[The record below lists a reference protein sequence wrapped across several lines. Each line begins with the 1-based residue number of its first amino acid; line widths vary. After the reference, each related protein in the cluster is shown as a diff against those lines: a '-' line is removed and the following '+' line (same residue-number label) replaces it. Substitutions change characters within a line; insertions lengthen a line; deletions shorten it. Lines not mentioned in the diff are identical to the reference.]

1 MGTHDGHRARMKNRF
16 QEYGLDN
23 FDDHNVLE
31 LILFYAVPRRDTNG
45 IAHELIN
52 TYGSLNAVFEA
63 PADELRAI
71 NGLGDNAAVLLKLI
85 PQVARRYMLS
95 VPENRSILD
104 STKAAGEF
112 ILPYFMYERD
122 EVVYQLCLDAKLKVL
137 CCKEISRGEVNST
150 DISIRRI
157 VELAL
162 SKNATSVIIAHNHP
176 SGIALPSRDDE
187 ITTRRIKQALE
198 SIGIK
203 LADHIVVGGGDFVSM
218 LDSGML
224 TR

>member
-16 QEYGLDN
+16 LEYGLDN

-63 PADELRAI
+63 PVDELRAI

-95 VPENRSILD
+95 VPEDRSILD